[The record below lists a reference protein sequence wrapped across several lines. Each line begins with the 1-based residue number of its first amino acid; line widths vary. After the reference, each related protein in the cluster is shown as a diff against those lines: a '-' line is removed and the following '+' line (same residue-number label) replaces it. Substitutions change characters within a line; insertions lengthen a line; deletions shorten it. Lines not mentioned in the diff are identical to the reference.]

1 MPAVSVRLI
10 AGAPVALV
18 DHARAE
24 RPGLD
29 QVERNVLSDR
39 RQERRAAADEDR
51 VAEDVQLVDEAKLHR
66 SRGQA
71 GAADLH
77 VLVGRVERRGDLL
90 GQWRLGEAG
99 VALDAVERPFRTQHP
114 LGVVVNRPSVWP
126 DR

>member
-1 MPAVSVRLI
+1 MT
-10 AGAPVALV
+10 G
-18 DHARAE
+18 
-24 RPGLD
+24 G
-29 QVERNVLSDR
+29 
-39 RQERRAAADEDR
+39 
-51 VAEDVQLVDEAKLHR
+51 R
-66 SRGQA
+66 SGGQA

-114 LGVVVNRPSVWP
+114 LGAVVNWPSVWS

>member
-1 MPAVSVRLI
+1 M
-10 AGAPVALV
+10 AG
-18 DHARAE
+18 DCESEGRE
-24 RPGLD
+24 GGTRGGW
-29 QVERNVLSDR
+29 SDR
-39 RQERRAAADEDR
+39 PRSA
-51 VAEDVQLVDEAKLHR
+51 VDEAELDR

-77 VLVGRVERRGDLL
+77 VRVGRVERRGDLL

-114 LGVVVNRPSVWP
+114 LGVVVNRSSVWP